1 MPLLKYLISKNFH
14 YTGTVDIGR
23 KDFPADIKTLKLNFL
38 EIKWYATESNSAY
51 SSLHLGI
58 RKQRKNVVVATTD
71 GDGSMRQIQRRREII
86 LKPSRVDEYN
96 QHMNGCDRTDQ
107 QIQFYGL
114 QKRKSNKWWKKI
126 VHFFIEIA
134 VVNASIIYNKTQP
147 LVDGVRRKVPLAAFK
162 NNLI

>member
-1 MPLLKYLISKNFH
+1 MVCHREQLCLLLSAFRDKKAKKKCCCCHNRW
-14 YTGTVDIGR
+14 GR
-23 KDFPADIKTLKLNFL
+23 EYEADSEEKRN
-38 EIKWYATESNSAY
+38 NSQ
-51 SSLHLGI
+51 L
-58 RKQRKNVVVATTD
+58 
-71 GDGSMRQIQRRREII
+71 
-86 LKPSRVDEYN
+86 SRVDEYN